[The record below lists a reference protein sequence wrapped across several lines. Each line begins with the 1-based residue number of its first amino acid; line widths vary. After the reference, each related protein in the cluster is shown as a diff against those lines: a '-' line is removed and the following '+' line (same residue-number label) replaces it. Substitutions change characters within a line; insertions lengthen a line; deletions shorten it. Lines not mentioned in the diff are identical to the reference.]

1 MEAKRAARLLA
12 AHLEQPLEVWP
23 EFDPRR
29 VPFAIYDEREVRYL
43 NHPSPPDEPPEL
55 HAATDMKI
63 GGALTAVVPA
73 AYAKDE
79 AELVPLAYHEA
90 FHVYQSSGGFAP
102 GPSFDFFTA
111 LAHYPELDDEYLALC
126 LLEAALFNDSGI
138 ELEQKAAALAQ
149 AARERHAILARK
161 EDALR
166 LETFSERTE
175 GTASYVEHRV
185 AHGAF
190 GRPYPPVSGGSKRV
204 RVYSAGAA
212 LGRLLDA
219 LGANWQRRVEKGA
232 TLSGVLMDAFPDD
245 VDLRP
250 YGLARM
256 HEQTRAKVKELR
268 NAVETELSRAFSTG
282 TVALTLP
289 PGTPIYR
296 SFNPQ
301 RITSLGDGRLVY
313 RGLRLD
319 LPSGYVQLSED
330 MPALEDVRARTL
342 HFPARQVRLEGDR
355 LLADEPDVR
364 IHIEQVTQE
373 DEGSYRLTGN

>member
-1 MEAKRAARLLA
+1 MEAKRAAQLLA

-23 EFDPRR
+23 EFDPRH
-29 VPFAIYDEREVRYL
+29 VPFAVYDEREVRYL

-55 HAATDMKI
+55 HAATDMEI
-63 GGALTAVVPA
+63 GGVLTAVVPA

-90 FHVYQSSGGFAP
+90 FHVYQNSGGFAP
-102 GPSFDFFTA
+102 GPGFDFFA
-111 LAHYPELDDEYLALC
+111 DLAHYPELDAEYLTLC
-126 LLEAALFNDSGI
+126 LLEEMFFTDAAM

-149 AARERHAILARK
+149 AARERHAVLARN

-166 LETFSERTE
+166 LETFSECTE

-185 AHGAF
+185 AHEAF

-212 LGRLLDA
+212 LGRLLDV
-219 LGANWQRRVEKGA
+219 LGANWQRRIEKGA
-232 TLSGVLMDAFPDD
+232 ALSGVLMDAFPDD

-256 HEQTRAKVKELR
+256 LEQTRAKVKELR
-268 NAVETELSRAFSTG
+268 DAVETELSRAFSAG
-282 TVALTLP
+282 AVSLTLP
-289 PGTPIYR
+289 PRTSIYR

-301 RITSLGDGRLVY
+301 RVTSLGDGRLVY

-319 LPSGYVQLSED
+319 LPSGHVQLSED
-330 MPALEDVRARTL
+330 MPALENVRSRTL
-342 HFPARQVRLEGDR
+342 RFPAQEVRFEDGR
-355 LLADEPDVR
+355 LLADEPGVR
-364 IHIEQVTQE
+364 IHLGQVTQE
-373 DEGSYRLTGN
+373 GERTFRLTGH